1 MYPAIMIIGV
11 IISAS
16 PFGIMLPFK
25 AIPMVLLGSFAQI
38 TGIQVNYLQYML
50 VMVPTGIAI
59 IIGYILACRFILR
72 PDVSKM
78 RDFDVTKLAKEN
90 SDITRHQK
98 AVLIAFAFALILLLI
113 PGSLPTSWAFTQFIS
128 GMGNASLMII
138 CTVLFTLIKVDGQP
152 LLDFNKSAKGGLN
165 WPIIFMIVVIMLLSS
180 LLMSDA
186 TGLKPWLVSLLSPI
200 LTGFSGVAFLIAL
213 FAIALILT
221 NFMNNI
227 IVGIMFLPVLG
238 TFYESVGANPIIG
251 VLLILLAINTAFLT
265 PAASPATAMCFARTD
280 WIRTKDVFK
289 VMVTCVIVFTVI
301 GLPIILGLGHLIFA

>member
-1 MYPAIMIIGV
+1 
-11 IISAS
+11 
-16 PFGIMLPFK
+16 
-25 AIPMVLLGSFAQI
+25 
-38 TGIQVNYLQYML
+38 
-50 VMVPTGIAI
+50 
-59 IIGYILACRFILR
+59 
-72 PDVSKM
+72 
-78 RDFDVTKLAKEN
+78 
-90 SDITRHQK
+90 
-98 AVLIAFAFALILLLI
+98 
-113 PGSLPTSWAFTQFIS
+113 
-128 GMGNASLMII
+128 MII

-152 LLDFNKSAKGGLN
+152 LLDFNKSAKGGLS
-165 WPIIFMIVVIMLLSS
+165 WPIIFMIVVILLLSS

-200 LTGFSGVAFLIAL
+200 LTGFSGIAFLIAL

-238 TFYESVGANPIIG
+238 TFYESVGANPILG

-301 GLPIILGLGHLIFA
+301 GLPIILGLGYLIFA